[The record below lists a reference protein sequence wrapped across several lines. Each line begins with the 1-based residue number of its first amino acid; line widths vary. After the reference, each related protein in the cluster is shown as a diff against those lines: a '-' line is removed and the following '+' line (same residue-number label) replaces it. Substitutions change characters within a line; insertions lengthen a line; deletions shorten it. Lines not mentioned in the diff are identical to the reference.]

1 MTTTKNEAHAISNAR
16 GQLETIKEL
25 YREFKKQ
32 EDLEAWDCGSNVYNW
47 TSEGIREKAQDE
59 ALSVEFRSGWTSNLE
74 SMEPEEFKILLST
87 GGPACQIIG
96 KLDQYKQPTDIE
108 IQYQDWGTPWEPLQ
122 LNCTYADK
130 SPNITSDYEALEWFC
145 NCFYFGE

>member
-1 MTTTKNEAHAISNAR
+1 MTTTKKEAHAISNAR

-25 YREFKKQ
+25 YRKFKK
-32 EDLEAWDCGSNVYNW
+32 EEEFESWGECRSVWNW
-47 TSEGIREKAQDE
+47 TTDGIQEEARNE

-108 IQYQDWGTPWEPLQ
+108 IQYQDWGTPWTTLEIS
-122 LNCTYADK
+122 YHHD
-130 SPNITSDYEALEWFC
+130 DYQALEWFC
-145 NCFYFGE
+145 NCFYFGEY

>member
-1 MTTTKNEAHAISNAR
+1 MTTTKKEAHAITNAR
-16 GQLETIKEL
+16 GQLESIKEL
-25 YREFKKQ
+25 YRNYKQ
-32 EDLEAWDCGSNVYNW
+32 AESDDDYTRE
-47 TSEGIREKAQDE
+47 EEIREQVQDE
-59 ALSVEFRSGWTSNLE
+59 ALSVEFRSGWHS
-74 SMEPEEFKILLST
+74 SVDDDIVPEEFKILLST

-122 LNCTYADK
+122 LNSTYADK

>member
-1 MTTTKNEAHAISNAR
+1 MTATKEAHAITNAR
-16 GQLETIKEL
+16 GQLESIKEL

-47 TSEGIREKAQDE
+47 TSEGIREQAQNE
-59 ALSVEFRSGWTSNLE
+59 ALSVEFRSGWSSNPE
-74 SMEPEEFKILLST
+74 DMEPEEFKILLST

-122 LNCTYADK
+122 LNSTYADK